1 MLNRF
6 NAWWT
11 TEAPAAIL
19 SGEGAS
25 ENAAQQPLA
34 GLWLDRGILVA
45 VILGAVVG
53 ISPNF
58 VDPDLWGHV
67 QYGRDLL
74 RNGLPT
80 TTTYSYVAQGYPWI
94 NHEILAEVILALAA
108 DWLGPHGM
116 LIAKALL
123 GAAVIGAVMRYARLR
138 HCGTVVVAVMA
149 LVTAPNLAYSWSL
162 RPQILSLAAFAALL
176 YLLGYVFEG
185 WEGHWRLRWPLFL
198 WPSNEPIE
206 SHNPPD
212 DLGYDPKRLKYLW
225 LVVPLFAAWTNAH
238 GGFLAGLCVFVAYL
252 GLRSIEALSIRGRLA
267 FPLVSRFALMMV
279 VGCAST
285 IINPYGFEFHLWL
298 FDDLKV
304 PRPEIVEWLPTN
316 WFEAGTIPRWLI
328 GGLWLITL
336 VKSPKRHDFTH
347 TVVAGLLLW
356 QTCEHRRHGAFW
368 ALALS
373 FWLAPHVELA
383 WQLLQGRRSDA
394 ASHGEEMAGALSP
407 ANQRRLASGLLVVYG
422 LLGWM
427 LWSRMSQITVERKT
441 YPVSAIQFIADRN
454 FTGKIVC
461 NFNWAQYLL
470 YAFGPGASGGRPDDG
485 GLLVQ
490 VDGRCRTSYSQEMLD
505 QHFDF
510 LLGDLPTSLVYK
522 APGHVCDPAA
532 VLQEGRPDLV
542 LLDREYDRCAQLMK
556 DNSERWVLLY
566 QDSEAQLW
574 GRRNRYDDPQ
584 SPDYVTPRD
593 RRISDAMQAGSVC
606 WPALPSQ
613 MASGIETVPQVVSLR
628 SEGADQ
634 EAPIELHEQVY

>member
-6 NAWWT
+6 SARLAEET
-11 TEAPAAIL
+11 HAGDITLGEQAAP
-19 SGEGAS
+19 
-25 ENAAQQPLA
+25 QPSM
-34 GLWLDRGILVA
+34 GLWLDRGILLA
-45 VILGAVVG
+45 VVLGAVVG

-74 RNGLPT
+74 RNGLPA
-80 TTTYSYVAQGYPWI
+80 TTTYSYVAEGYRWI

-108 DWLGPHGM
+108 DWLGPQGM
-116 LIAKALL
+116 LVAKALL
-123 GAAVIGAVMRYARLR
+123 GAAVIGAVMRYAQLR

-162 RPQILSLAAFAALL
+162 RPQIFSLAAFATLL

-185 WEGHWRLRWPLFL
+185 WEGHWRLRWPAFL
-198 WPSNEPIE
+198 WPSNEPYE
-206 SHNPPD
+206 AHDPPN
-212 DLGYDPKRLKYLW
+212 DLGYDPKRLKFLW
-225 LVVPLFAAWTNAH
+225 LVVPLFAAWTNTH
-238 GGFLAGLCVFVAYL
+238 GGFLAGLCVFITYL
-252 GLRSIEALSIRGRLA
+252 GLRSVEALSVRGRLA
-267 FPLVSRFALMMV
+267 LPLVARFAVMAV
-279 VGCAST
+279 VAVGST

-328 GGLWLITL
+328 GGLWLLTL
-336 VKSPKRHDFTH
+336 VKSPQRHDFTH

-383 WQLLQGRRSDA
+383 WQMLQGRKHDA
-394 ASHGEEMAGALSP
+394 AHAEDMASALSP
-407 ANQRRLASGLLVVYG
+407 ANRQRLASGLLVVYG

-427 LWSRMSQITVERKT
+427 FWSRMSQITVERTT
-441 YPVSAIQFIADRN
+441 YPVSAIQYIADRN

-461 NFNWAQYLL
+461 NFNWAQYLI
-470 YAFGPGASGGRPDDG
+470 YACGPGASGGRPADG

-522 APGHVCDPAA
+522 APGHVCNPAA
-532 VLQEGRPDLV
+532 ILSEERPDLV

-556 DNSERWVLLY
+556 DSADKWVLLY

-574 GRRNRYDDPQ
+574 GRRSRYDDPQ
-584 SPDYVTPRD
+584 SPDYVSPRD
-593 RRISDAMQAGSVC
+593 RRVSDAVQTGSVC
-606 WPALPSQ
+606 WPALPNQSNPAIQ
-613 MASGIETVPQVVSLR
+613 PVPEVVSLP
-628 SEGADQ
+628 SETVDQ